1 MYNYS
6 ATKVDFSQKKVNVNN
21 FHKINEKML
30 IKVLGTQSPSKNEGE
45 MTKLVLAFIHANKI
59 QCDIEVDK
67 QGNVLITKGE
77 SDLYPCFVSHLD
89 EVNSIQ
95 SNRTILR
102 LNNCLVGINV
112 HTGCFAGTGG
122 DDGVGVYICLEAL
135 LRFEKIKVAFF
146 VSEEIGCIGSGAV
159 DMKFFDNVM
168 FAFQADRKGDDEIIQ
183 YSNGVDL
190 MGADFKEMIKPIMDD
205 YSYKFANGTS
215 TDVGKLSSRGIGVVT
230 MNIGCGYF
238 EPHSLDEKVCIS
250 AVENCMNIMFK
261 IADKCIESGV
271 KQTFV
276 PEKKVYTNTS
286 YRSYTGGY
294 GSWHD
299 GYGDED
305 DFYGNRVYSN
315 KKLNEKI
322 VKKSLTAEDTKNIK
336 EYNNPEYW
344 ESFKVK

>member
-6 ATKVDFSQKKVNVNN
+6 TKVDFSQKTFNPNNEYKIKDKVLV
-21 FHKINEKML
+21 
-30 IKVLGTQSPSKNEGE
+30 KVLGTQSPSKNEGD
-45 MTKLVLAFIHANKI
+45 MKKLVLSFIHANKI
-59 QCDIEVDK
+59 SCDIEVDK
-67 QGNVLITKGE
+67 EGNILITKGE
-77 SDLYPCFVSHLD
+77 AEFYPCFVSHLD
-89 EVNSIQ
+89 EVNALQ
-95 SNRTILR
+95 SNRTIIK

-112 HTGCFAGTGG
+112 NTGAFAGTGG
-122 DDGVGVYICLEAL
+122 DDGVGIYICLEAL
-135 LRFEKIKVAFF
+135 LRFEAIKVAFF

-159 DMKFFDNVM
+159 DMSFFNNVM

-190 MGADFKEMIKPIMDD
+190 MGAEFKEMIKPIMDD
-205 YSYKFANGTS
+205 YSYKFENGTS

-261 IADKCIESGV
+261 IADKCIEKGGR
-271 KQTFV
+271 QIFV

-286 YRSYTGGY
+286 YRGY
-294 GSWHD
+294 Q
-299 GYGDED
+299 YED
-305 DFYGNRVYSN
+305 DENDYYMGYNRYYPR
-315 KKLNEKI
+315 KLNEKI
-322 VKKSLTAEDTKNIK
+322 IKKTLSDEDTKNIK